1 MSTSGGRRLSRGR
14 TWVLLGGA
22 AVLAVV
28 GATAGTVLGV
38 AAESYSGDSVRNA
51 VVVPLPQQTAADVVA
66 KPGTI
71 ADIAQRALPSVV
83 SLSIRQAAG
92 VAGGSGFII
101 DPDGYIVTNNHVIA
115 SAVDDPTAVVEVIL
129 PDGRRFDGTIIGR
142 NVSYDLAV
150 VSINATDLPVLPWG
164 DDEGLR
170 VGDAVVAIGAPLGLS
185 GTVTAGIISALERP
199 VTVGGGDQTSFISA
213 IQTDAAI
220 NPGNSGGPL
229 VDDLGRVVGVNSAI
243 ITLTQGAAGGSIGL
257 GFAIP
262 VETAR
267 RIALELIDSG
277 SSLTPV
283 IGVSLDPV
291 FPGPGAQVLE
301 VTPGG
306 PAADAGVLPG
316 DVITAIDGVRVSDAE
331 NLIVAIRANAP
342 GDVVDLTIERDGR
355 TTVIPVT
362 LGGERRES

>member
-1 MSTSGGRRLSRGR
+1 MVMSRERLVSRGR
-14 TWVLLGGA
+14 LWALVGVA
-22 AVLAVV
+22 AVLAVA
-28 GATAGTVLGV
+28 GAAAGTMLGA
-38 AAESYSGDSVRNA
+38 AAESYSANPARDF
-51 VVVPLPQQTAADVVA
+51 VVVPLPQQTATDMVA

-71 ADIAQRALPSVV
+71 ADIAERALPSVV
-83 SLSIRQAAG
+83 SLSIRQASG
-92 VAGGSGFII
+92 GAGGSGFII
-101 DPDGYIVTNNHVIA
+101 DADGYIVTNNHVIA
-115 SAVDDPTAVVEVIL
+115 SAVDDPTAVMEVVL
-129 PDGRRFDGTIIGR
+129 PDGRRFDGTVIGR

-164 DDEGLR
+164 DDRSLR

-199 VTVGGGDQTSFISA
+199 VTVGGGDEASFISA

-243 ITLTQGAAGGSIGL
+243 ITLTPGAAGGSIGL

-262 VETAR
+262 VDTAR
-267 RIALELIDSG
+267 RIALELIDTG

-291 FPGPGAQVLE
+291 YPGPGARVLE
-301 VTPGG
+301 AAPGG
-306 PAADAGVLPG
+306 PAADAGVMPG
-316 DVITAIDGVRVSDAE
+316 DVITAIDGVRVTDSE

-342 GDVVDLTIERDGR
+342 GDVVELTIERNGR

-362 LGGERRES
+362 LGGERREL